1 MQTASSAASAA
12 NASAENAAGSKS
24 AAESSATASADSATA
39 AKASEDAAAKS
50 AAYAE
55 QCAANNGYMQ
65 MGVDPDTGH
74 LMYTRTTNL
83 KDKID
88 FAIVNDTNLEVQ
100 IHG

>member
-1 MQTASSAASAA
+1 MAEKLTEMQGIKEDVKARQQDVTEKQADVTASVELARQAALS
-12 NASAENAAGSKS
+12 
-24 AAESSATASADSATA
+24 
-39 AKASEDAAAKS
+39 
-50 AAYAE
+50 
-55 QCAANNGYMQ
+55 NGYMQ

-83 KDKID
+83 KDKLD

>member
-1 MQTASSAASAA
+1 MELARQAALS
-12 NASAENAAGSKS
+12 
-24 AAESSATASADSATA
+24 
-39 AKASEDAAAKS
+39 
-50 AAYAE
+50 
-55 QCAANNGYMQ
+55 NGYMQ

-83 KDKID
+83 KDKLD

>member
-1 MQTASSAASAA
+1 MQKKISVELSPELHAQVKAALYGGIGAV
-12 NASAENAAGSKS
+12 NAYIDEN
-24 AAESSATASADSATA
+24 
-39 AKASEDAAAKS
+39 
-50 AAYAE
+50 
-55 QCAANNGYMQ
+55 
-65 MGVDPDTGH
+65 GH

>member
-1 MQTASSAASAA
+1 MAEKLTEMQGIQEDVKTRQQDVTEKQADVSANVELARQAA
-12 NASAENAAGSKS
+12 LS
-24 AAESSATASADSATA
+24 
-39 AKASEDAAAKS
+39 
-50 AAYAE
+50 
-55 QCAANNGYMQ
+55 NGYMQ

-83 KDKID
+83 KDKLD